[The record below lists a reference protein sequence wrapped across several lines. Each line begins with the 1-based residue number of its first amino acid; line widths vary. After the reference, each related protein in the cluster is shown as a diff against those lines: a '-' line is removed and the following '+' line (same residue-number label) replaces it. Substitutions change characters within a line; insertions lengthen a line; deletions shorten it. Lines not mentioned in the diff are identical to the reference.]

1 MEDKKNLI
9 VGILSGIA
17 GVLLLVLFVFTM
29 INQNKTDGK
38 AIMNDFKQ
46 AFNSKERK
54 VIYYASSEC
63 SYCELQTPVLET
75 IAEDYDMD
83 YLYIDVTKLSEEQK
97 DEITE
102 ELEIES
108 STPTTVI
115 VENGEVIDTKVGYTE
130 GKEYVQ
136 FFIDGGVLPKDAV
149 YSKEQYITS
158 IDFDEYKNL
167 ISEGLHVIVIGQ
179 TGCSHCTAIKP
190 ALNSVGKDYKIKINY
205 LNLTNIEEDD
215 QSKFFDSLKTIEYN
229 DPDFLEDGSF
239 GTPLTLIVENGKVKS
254 YLSGEKTISQ
264 LVREFKKQG
273 LID

>member
-63 SYCELQTPVLET
+63 SYCKLQTPVLET

-102 ELEIES
+102 KLEIES

-130 GKEYVQ
+130 GNEYVQ

>member
-46 AFNSKERK
+46 TFNSKERK

-102 ELEIES
+102 KLEIES

-130 GKEYVQ
+130 GNEYVQ